1 MKSFW
6 VWISL
11 GFHLWIL
18 NVYSFIKLISFRIE
32 IVVGAPYTVTLVIA
46 IKELFYLKSKIIN
59 EKVFLVYKTS
69 DSVKSFFII
78 LNAGKVLFN

>member
-1 MKSFW
+1 MC
-6 VWISL
+6 
-11 GFHLWIL
+11 
-18 NVYSFIKLISFRIE
+18 
-32 IVVGAPYTVTLVIA
+32 APYTVTLVIA

-78 LNAGKVLFN
+78 LNAGKVLFNLHYIFLILQHFKSYITFLILKLLYI

>member
-1 MKSFW
+1 M
-6 VWISL
+6 
-11 GFHLWIL
+11 
-18 NVYSFIKLISFRIE
+18 
-32 IVVGAPYTVTLVIA
+32 GAPYTVTLVIA